1 MCIRDRS
8 DTVAMK
14 LAIYGYDTDIGKLV
28 IETIEEQD
36 LSLGEVFPLSPLTGE
51 YDAVQIKGQ
60 NFFVQ
65 PVEEFDFSKADVALF
80 LTTQDESQ
88 HWINAAREKGCIVI
102 DDSHLFNGDD
112 KTVTIVPEINPFDI
126 KKAIENRLVI
136 PALAPSVQLCL
147 ALSVLHDEYGIAR
160 ATVTSMESVSEFG
173 RLGTETLAHESTL
186 LLNGM
191 AAEHQGFPAQ
201 LAFNLHTRMGLLEDN
216 GYSDHENA
224 ISNEVSRIL
233 GRFERGFDITCI
245 QVPVFYGH
253 TMVVNVDLEDKAT
266 LEEVKQAFD
275 ASEYVT
281 VASEDDVLSP
291 VADIINERTVMLTRL
306 KQDKP
311 GSKSYSFVIM
321 MDNTRRGEAISCVEI
336 AKLIAKSL

>member
-1 MCIRDRS
+1 MI
-8 DTVAMK
+8 
-14 LAIYGYDTDIGKLV
+14 
-28 IETIEEQD
+28 
-36 LSLGEVFPLSPLTGE
+36 
-51 YDAVQIKGQ
+51 
-60 NFFVQ
+60 
-65 PVEEFDFSKADVALF
+65 
-80 LTTQDESQ
+80 
-88 HWINAAREKGCIVI
+88 
-102 DDSHLFNGDD
+102 
-112 KTVTIVPEINPFDI
+112 I

-321 MDNTRRGEAISCVEI
+321 MDNTRRGESISCVEI

>member
-1 MCIRDRS
+1 
-8 DTVAMK
+8 MK

-36 LSLGEVFPLSPLTGE
+36 LSLGKVFPLSPLTGE

-60 NFFVQ
+60 NYFVQ

>member
-1 MCIRDRS
+1 M
-8 DTVAMK
+8 AMK

-36 LSLGEVFPLSPLTGE
+36 LSFGDVFPLSPLTGE

-60 NFFVQ
+60 NYFVQ

>member
-1 MCIRDRS
+1 
-8 DTVAMK
+8 MK

-51 YDAVQIKGQ
+51 YDAFQIKGQ
-60 NFFVQ
+60 NYFVQ

>member
-1 MCIRDRS
+1 
-8 DTVAMK
+8 MK

-60 NFFVQ
+60 NYFVQ

-126 KKAIENRLVI
+126 KKAIENILVI

-311 GSKSYSFVIM
+311 GSKSFSFVIM

>member
-1 MCIRDRS
+1 
-8 DTVAMK
+8 MK

-28 IETIEEQD
+28 IETIEEQY

-60 NFFVQ
+60 NYFVQ

>member
-1 MCIRDRS
+1 
-8 DTVAMK
+8 MK

-36 LSLGEVFPLSPLTGE
+36 LSLGDVFPLSPLTGE

-60 NFFVQ
+60 NYFVQ

-102 DDSHLFNGDD
+102 DDSHLFNGYD

-245 QVPVFYGH
+245 QVPVFYGL

>member
-1 MCIRDRS
+1 
-8 DTVAMK
+8 MK

-36 LSLGEVFPLSPLTGE
+36 LSLSEVFPLSPLTGE

-60 NFFVQ
+60 NYFVQ

-336 AKLIAKSL
+336 AKLIAKSH

>member
-1 MCIRDRS
+1 
-8 DTVAMK
+8 MK

-36 LSLGEVFPLSPLTGE
+36 LSLSEVFPLSPLTGE

-60 NFFVQ
+60 NYFVQ

-147 ALSVLHDEYGIAR
+147 ALSVLRDEYGIAR

>member
-1 MCIRDRS
+1 
-8 DTVAMK
+8 MK

-60 NFFVQ
+60 NYFVQ

-112 KTVTIVPEINPFDI
+112 KTVTIVPEINTFDI

>member
-1 MCIRDRS
+1 
-8 DTVAMK
+8 MK

-60 NFFVQ
+60 NYFVQ

-160 ATVTSMESVSEFG
+160 ATVTSMESDSEFG

>member
-1 MCIRDRS
+1 
-8 DTVAMK
+8 MK

-60 NFFVQ
+60 NYFVQ
-65 PVEEFDFSKADVALF
+65 PVEEFDFSKADVTLF

>member
-1 MCIRDRS
+1 
-8 DTVAMK
+8 MK

-60 NFFVQ
+60 NYFVQ

-275 ASEYVT
+275 ASAYVT

>member
-1 MCIRDRS
+1 
-8 DTVAMK
+8 MK

-60 NFFVQ
+60 NFFVK

-80 LTTQDESQ
+80 LTTKDESQ

>member
-1 MCIRDRS
+1 
-8 DTVAMK
+8 MK

-60 NFFVQ
+60 NYFVQ

-126 KKAIENRLVI
+126 KKAIEKRLVI

-321 MDNTRRGEAISCVEI
+321 MDNTRRGEAISCVGI

>member
-1 MCIRDRS
+1 
-8 DTVAMK
+8 MK

-60 NFFVQ
+60 NYFVQ

-102 DDSHLFNGDD
+102 DDSHLLNGDD

>member
-1 MCIRDRS
+1 
-8 DTVAMK
+8 MK

-60 NFFVQ
+60 NYFVQ

-173 RLGTETLAHESTL
+173 RLGTVTLAHVTSL
-186 LLNGM
+186 LLNGL
-191 AAEHQGFPAQ
+191 ALDHEGFTVL
-201 LAFNLHTRMGLLEDN
+201 LAFFLHTRLGLLEDN

>member
-1 MCIRDRS
+1 
-8 DTVAMK
+8 MK

-60 NFFVQ
+60 NYFVQ

-275 ASEYVT
+275 ASECVT

>member
-1 MCIRDRS
+1 
-8 DTVAMK
+8 MK

-36 LSLGEVFPLSPLTGE
+36 LSLGDVFPLSPLTGE

-60 NFFVQ
+60 NYFVQ
-65 PVEEFDFSKADVALF
+65 PVEECDFSKADVALF

-306 KQDKP
+306 KQDKL

>member
-1 MCIRDRS
+1 M
-8 DTVAMK
+8 AMK

-36 LSLGEVFPLSPLTGE
+36 LSLSEVFPLSPLTGE

-60 NFFVQ
+60 NYFVQ

>member
-1 MCIRDRS
+1 
-8 DTVAMK
+8 MK

-36 LSLGEVFPLSPLTGE
+36 LSLSEVFPLSPLTGE

-60 NFFVQ
+60 NYFVQ
-65 PVEEFDFSKADVALF
+65 PVEEFDFSKAEVALF

>member
-1 MCIRDRS
+1 
-8 DTVAMK
+8 MK

-60 NFFVQ
+60 NYFVQ

-88 HWINAAREKGCIVI
+88 HWINATREKGCIVI

>member
-1 MCIRDRS
+1 
-8 DTVAMK
+8 MK

-36 LSLGEVFPLSPLTGE
+36 LSLGDVFPLSPLTGE

-60 NFFVQ
+60 NYFVQ

-160 ATVTSMESVSEFG
+160 ATVTSMESVSELG

>member
-1 MCIRDRS
+1 
-8 DTVAMK
+8 MK

-60 NFFVQ
+60 NFFVK

-88 HWINAAREKGCIVI
+88 HLINAAREKGCIVI

>member
-1 MCIRDRS
+1 
-8 DTVAMK
+8 MK

-60 NFFVQ
+60 NYFVQ

-160 ATVTSMESVSEFG
+160 ANVTSMESVSEFG

>member
-1 MCIRDRS
+1 
-8 DTVAMK
+8 MK

-60 NFFVQ
+60 NYFVQ

-306 KQDKP
+306 KQDKL

>member
-1 MCIRDRS
+1 
-8 DTVAMK
+8 MK

-60 NFFVQ
+60 NYFVQ

-112 KTVTIVPEINPFDI
+112 KTVTIVPEINSFDI

>member
-1 MCIRDRS
+1 M
-8 DTVAMK
+8 AMK

-60 NFFVQ
+60 NYFVQ

-112 KTVTIVPEINPFDI
+112 KTVTIVPEINPFDS

>member
-1 MCIRDRS
+1 
-8 DTVAMK
+8 MK

-51 YDAVQIKGQ
+51 YDAVQIKDQ
-60 NFFVQ
+60 NYFVQ

-233 GRFERGFDITCI
+233 GRFERGFDINCI

>member
-1 MCIRDRS
+1 
-8 DTVAMK
+8 MK

-36 LSLGEVFPLSPLTGE
+36 LSLGDVFPLSPLTGE

-60 NFFVQ
+60 NYFVQ

-306 KQDKP
+306 KQDKL

-321 MDNTRRGEAISCVEI
+321 MDNTRRGEATSCVEI

>member
-1 MCIRDRS
+1 
-8 DTVAMK
+8 MK

-60 NFFVQ
+60 NYFVQ

-233 GRFERGFDITCI
+233 GRFERGFDITSI

-266 LEEVKQAFD
+266 LEEVKQALD

-281 VASEDDVLSP
+281 VASDDDVLSP

>member
-1 MCIRDRS
+1 
-8 DTVAMK
+8 MK

-60 NFFVQ
+60 NYFVQ
-65 PVEEFDFSKADVALF
+65 PVEGFDFSKADVALF

>member
-1 MCIRDRS
+1 
-8 DTVAMK
+8 MK

-60 NFFVQ
+60 NYFVQ

-126 KKAIENRLVI
+126 KKVIENRLVI

>member
-1 MCIRDRS
+1 M
-8 DTVAMK
+8 AMK

-60 NFFVQ
+60 NYFVQ
-65 PVEEFDFSKADVALF
+65 PVEGFDFSKADVALF

>member
-1 MCIRDRS
+1 
-8 DTVAMK
+8 MK

-60 NFFVQ
+60 NYFVQ
-65 PVEEFDFSKADVALF
+65 PVEEFDFSKVDVALF

>member
-1 MCIRDRS
+1 
-8 DTVAMK
+8 MK

-36 LSLGEVFPLSPLTGE
+36 LSLGEVFPLSQLTGE

-60 NFFVQ
+60 NYFVQ

-336 AKLIAKSL
+336 AKFIAKSL